1 MVLWFGFEMPL
12 LSWTLFGPRF
22 DFGAIDWSLVPWPTL
37 SLMFGFEGIDWGAWP
52 IGKPFSW
59 GGIELPVI
67 GKSPGCAPAG
77 GGGGFGFFGFFGRR
91 MDASA
96 AAGGEGH
103 EQTPAAGRR
112 LSECTPTID
121 WGAVNWAGL
130 SPTFSI
136 PAGPLGFGLPAGF
149 SLPSFGGVSLPGF
162 GGLSC
167 PLLGF
172 SSLGFPLLDWGS
184 IDWGGGGFA
193 WPDLCE
199 LFGFPLGGIGLGS
212 LGFTPLTFGS
222 CGFGLPG
229 LAGISCPLLG
239 FGSLGVPVLDWG
251 SVDWS
256 VLDFGALGGL
266 FGFPAAFAGPF
277 PATFNFGGCAMPV
290 LGPTEIDWPSVPWA
304 DVGTEPGFVI
314 PGLELPEG
322 VEVPSALPLPSS
334 GLFGF
339 PGTFNFGGCAMPV
352 LGPGADFSIIDWANV
367 PWTDVGTEP
376 GFDIPGLELP
386 AGVEV
391 PVIPS
396 PAPPA
401 PPLMPPPDCQC
412 MCAEE
417 PAEMELT
424 YDSALSGSE
433 KIVLSSSTGVTLEA
447 TKDYDSTHLEGKPQ
461 GLTFSGDKVNMED
474 FGSGGGGGF
483 FGGFGR
489 RLSDSRSRR
498 LTDTESAL
506 KFTASEPITT
516 ISFKDLSGFDRKLGR
531 NSPQD
536 CFAMNIPGHWVIDNG
551 AALDSYNL
559 ETGVGLY
566 GGPSISESDSSFHE
580 LIAKGA
586 KSDVLFCSTLGG
598 VTNGADVTFVADE
611 PFTEC
616 VMLYEDV
623 SQGGNR
629 EYVGSD
635 FNLASATVESMT
647 SSNVFECVN
656 SCGSCTM
663 PTANPPTPPTP
674 PTPSPLIL
682 PPPPPPSESP
692 LPPPLPLESPPLPP
706 TPPVSSTMTV
716 VPAVTVGFS
725 FSLVPVAP
733 VTTLLLTFGF
743 FGMILPV
750 TAVSFT
756 PLLGVAGGFDFTIL
770 TPPPPPPPVFGFP
783 LLFGRRMSEEPCT
796 SNAAFDEA
804 AGIMSPDTSGEASPT
819 AECITRM
826 VANPAFANVMG
837 SLANATVTK
846 EGTVKT
852 VHKVV
857 PKPKIIYA
865 IIHGYATSEFW
876 RVWSDGAA
884 KALPPSSHVALT
896 LYTEYSISQTVTAV
910 ETACADE
917 LTTGVVLTLPYT
929 CHESEPILSAIK
941 ACAKEVPFVLA
952 NTDTGYS
959 CYDGWAGFVGSANY
973 EMGKT
978 CGALVN
984 TPELGAA
991 SAGKVAPKVSPAGL
1005 AHIPA

>member
-1 MVLWFGFEMPL
+1 
-12 LSWTLFGPRF
+12 
-22 DFGAIDWSLVPWPTL
+22 
-37 SLMFGFEGIDWGAWP
+37 
-52 IGKPFSW
+52 
-59 GGIELPVI
+59 
-67 GKSPGCAPAG
+67 
-77 GGGGFGFFGFFGRR
+77 
-91 MDASA
+91 
-96 AAGGEGH
+96 
-103 EQTPAAGRR
+103 
-112 LSECTPTID
+112 
-121 WGAVNWAGL
+121 
-130 SPTFSI
+130 
-136 PAGPLGFGLPAGF
+136 
-149 SLPSFGGVSLPGF
+149 
-162 GGLSC
+162 
-167 PLLGF
+167 
-172 SSLGFPLLDWGS
+172 
-184 IDWGGGGFA
+184 
-193 WPDLCE
+193 
-199 LFGFPLGGIGLGS
+199 
-212 LGFTPLTFGS
+212 
-222 CGFGLPG
+222 
-229 LAGISCPLLG
+229 
-239 FGSLGVPVLDWG
+239 
-251 SVDWS
+251 
-256 VLDFGALGGL
+256 
-266 FGFPAAFAGPF
+266 
-277 PATFNFGGCAMPV
+277 
-290 LGPTEIDWPSVPWA
+290 
-304 DVGTEPGFVI
+304 
-314 PGLELPEG
+314 
-322 VEVPSALPLPSS
+322 
-334 GLFGF
+334 
-339 PGTFNFGGCAMPV
+339 
-352 LGPGADFSIIDWANV
+352 
-367 PWTDVGTEP
+367 
-376 GFDIPGLELP
+376 
-386 AGVEV
+386 
-391 PVIPS
+391 
-396 PAPPA
+396 
-401 PPLMPPPDCQC
+401 
-412 MCAEE
+412 
-417 PAEMELT
+417 
-424 YDSALSGSE
+424 
-433 KIVLSSSTGVTLEA
+433 
-447 TKDYDSTHLEGKPQ
+447 
-461 GLTFSGDKVNMED
+461 
-474 FGSGGGGGF
+474 
-483 FGGFGR
+483 
-489 RLSDSRSRR
+489 
-498 LTDTESAL
+498 
-506 KFTASEPITT
+506 
-516 ISFKDLSGFDRKLGR
+516 
-531 NSPQD
+531 
-536 CFAMNIPGHWVIDNG
+536 
-551 AALDSYNL
+551 
-559 ETGVGLY
+559 
-566 GGPSISESDSSFHE
+566 
-580 LIAKGA
+580 
-586 KSDVLFCSTLGG
+586 
-598 VTNGADVTFVADE
+598 
-611 PFTEC
+611 
-616 VMLYEDV
+616 MLYEDV

-635 FNLASATVESMT
+635 FNLASATVESMA

-674 PTPSPLIL
+674 PTPSPLTL
-682 PPPPPPSESP
+682 PPPPPPSELP

-733 VTTLLLTFGF
+733 ATTLLLTFGF